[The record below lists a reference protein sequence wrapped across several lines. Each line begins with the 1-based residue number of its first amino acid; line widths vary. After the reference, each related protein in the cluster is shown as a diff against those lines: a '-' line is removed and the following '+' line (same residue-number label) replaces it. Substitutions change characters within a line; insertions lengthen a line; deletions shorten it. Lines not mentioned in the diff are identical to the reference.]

1 VPEPSS
7 ANAGWLIRFV
17 FVAGVAFAIAYFV
30 VSYYR
35 MQSAPD
41 ADAQP
46 SLPAPLPAS
55 S

>member
-1 VPEPSS
+1 
-7 ANAGWLIRFV
+7 LV
-17 FVAGVAFAIAYFV
+17 FIAGVAFAIAYFV

-41 ADAQP
+41 ADVQP